1 MRAGVSDRVANV
13 SGFSDRT
20 LDDHYGASEQ
30 NPDSGDG
37 KKKSSYSS
45 SAGTSAAPNIVQQ
58 SIIKRFN
65 QHSIMVMRATEQQQQ
80 QKGEDKPQDAS
91 AAAATVANGAPAD
104 KKPEEAKTST
114 STGPGSED
122 SRKRLREKLTYDDLM
137 EGEGSGADSSGAGP
151 ALKLAKVERYLSGP
165 TSTSAS
171 AAASSSA
178 ASSAPLSYQELS
190 HCRQLVR
197 REVLDGWRHGAR
209 PPSEALPTS
218 AAVGALIDLSPG
230 GALMQASRQ
239 EALLAEQCP
248 DKVQKD
254 LRALYVSLAELGRH
268 FWSCFPPTTP
278 QLQEKAAK
286 MHETLR
292 KFQQVKLRPFENEL
306 ARNYTAMSSQLTNH
320 INQVGSSSFSKQEHT
335 LFKDLRH

>member
-1 MRAGVSDRVANV
+1 MSDRVANV

-80 QKGEDKPQDAS
+80 QKGENRAQDAS
-91 AAAATVANGAPAD
+91 AAAAAVANGAPAD
-104 KKPEEAKTST
+104 KKPEEAKTSST

-178 ASSAPLSYQELS
+178 GSSAPLSYQELS

-320 INQVGSSSFSKQEHT
+320 INQVGSNFFSKLVKHI
-335 LFKDLRH
+335 